1 MSTKAG
7 TNDARASSLLDE
19 KDGLYI
25 TDREEV
31 IIEQPTED
39 EKATLRRVADQ
50 IPFAAFT
57 IVIVEFCERFAYY
70 GLSGAFQNYIQN
82 PLPPG
87 GSGSGAPVS
96 ASSSSPAGALDL
108 GHRAATGLNLMFTFL
123 SYISPIVSGIIADA
137 KWGRYKTIA
146 VSCVVYFV
154 GLVIVTATS
163 TPSALK
169 HGAGLP
175 GWIVGAVIVA
185 MGSGGIKG
193 KYCHFILQPIH

>member
-70 GLSGAFQNYIQN
+70 GLSGAFQNYIHWSRYGPTYQRN
-82 PLPPG
+82 ETLTG
-87 GSGSGAPVS
+87 MLVHSFDINASG
-96 ASSSSPAGALDL
+96 
-108 GHRAATGLNLMFTFL
+108 
-123 SYISPIVSGIIADA
+123 
-137 KWGRYKTIA
+137 
-146 VSCVVYFV
+146 
-154 GLVIVTATS
+154 
-163 TPSALK
+163 
-169 HGAGLP
+169 
-175 GWIVGAVIVA
+175 
-185 MGSGGIKG
+185 
-193 KYCHFILQPIH
+193 